1 LEEVTGFEMWEP
13 GQEFLLMYVPI
24 DGWSVQPRWLGFTPG
39 SGRLWLEQLVTR
51 DPREVWYDPW
61 LLQLA
66 NVLVM
71 ADRGDPAYGWLRPG
85 LELDD
90 PKNAGLIGVL
100 MDALSELR

>member
-1 LEEVTGFEMWEP
+1 MTEGEVHSMWV
-13 GQEFLLMYVPI
+13 GIRHWGM
-24 DGWSVQPRWLGFTPG
+24 QPRWLGFNP
-39 SGRLWLEQLVTR
+39 SDGRIDAGQLVTR

-66 NVLVM
+66 NALVM